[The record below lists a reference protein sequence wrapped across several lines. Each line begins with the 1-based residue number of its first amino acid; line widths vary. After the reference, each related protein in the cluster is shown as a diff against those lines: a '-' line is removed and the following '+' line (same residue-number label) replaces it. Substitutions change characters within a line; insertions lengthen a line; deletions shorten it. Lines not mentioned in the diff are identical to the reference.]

1 MYSISSKYLLPTLWT
16 IQVRQ
21 AKPIIFAVMLNVKYC
36 PFQNFPKDAL
46 HSFFFIFFKSP
57 RQDNLHFTTWIQR
70 KHFCC
75 LLRFRRIPPLISLF
89 LKARVCVDYSS
100 LTKTSTG
107 LLRVG
112 ERRQLS
118 GYWGVTLGF
127 TLSCTQVKRSSYNN
141 FWVVGEKKGWLICL
155 CTSSTWG
162 VSISFATSYLPVF
175 DLVSFFSLSF
185 TDLVSIP
192 LTHSSSPPRSLWVLS
207 TCHLWFPS
215 SISSPAFLFFCSLI
229 TCLLLV
235 SLHLFLLFLLHSFY
249 CVHSRRSKITI
260 RVFRVI
266 SRL

>member
-141 FWVVGEKKGWLICL
+141 FWVVGGKKRLTYLFMHKFHLRCFYFICNFIPSSVWFSQFL
-155 CTSSTWG
+155 LPVLHWPCFCTSDSLLLPPSVSLSTFHL
-162 VSISFATSYLPVF
+162 SSLISFIYFFTRISIFLQSYHLSPSCLLTSFPPLPVTF
-175 DLVSFFSLSF
+175 
-185 TDLVSIP
+185 
-192 LTHSSSPPRSLWVLS
+192 
-207 TCHLWFPS
+207 
-215 SISSPAFLFFCSLI
+215 
-229 TCLLLV
+229 LLLCA
-235 SLHLFLLFLLHSFY
+235 FP
-249 CVHSRRSKITI
+249 
-260 RVFRVI
+260 
-266 SRL
+266 